1 MDHREAI
8 ITNYI
13 EGYNQFDIDKMVI
26 DLDGNIIFKNIQNG
40 ETNMTSSGLQE
51 FKLQSE
57 KAKSYFKIR
66 KQTIQ
71 SFNHLGN
78 ETEIEIDYYAILGI
92 DFTEGLKSGQELNLK
107 GKSIFKFSGNKIIE
121 LTDIS

>member
-40 ETNMTSSGLQE
+40 ETNMTLSGLQE

-57 KAKSYFKIR
+57 KAKTYFKIR
-66 KQTIQ
+66 KQTIK

-92 DFTEGLKSGQELNLK
+92 DFTEGLKSGQELHLK

>member
-1 MDHREAI
+1 MDDREVI

-13 EGYNQFDIDKMVI
+13 QGYNQFDIDMMVA
-26 DLDGNIIFKNIQNG
+26 DLDDNILFKNIQNG
-40 ETNMTSSGLQE
+40 EINMTLSGLSE
-51 FKLQSE
+51 FRIQAE
-57 KAKSYFKIR
+57 QAKSYFKTR
-66 KQTIQ
+66 QQTIK

-92 DFTEGLKSGQELNLK
+92 DFPNGLKIGQELNLK
-107 GKSIFKFSGNKIIE
+107 GKSVFTFSGHKIIE